1 MDDLLFDTVSDEA
14 IQMLMEDALNGN
26 ISEEQNKSIDDFLNS
41 NNDF

>member
-14 IQMLMEDALNGN
+14 IQMLMEDALNGT

-41 NNDF
+41 TNDF

>member
-26 ISEEQNKSIDDFLNS
+26 LSEEQNKSIDEFLNGS
-41 NNDF
+41 YDF

>member
-41 NNDF
+41 NHDF

>member
-41 NNDF
+41 TNDF

>member
-41 NNDF
+41 SKDF